1 MAIFVCEQTLDA
13 LITNI
18 LLCLWQW
25 YSFTTSIISKAYMR
39 IASILGYGVL
49 LLLSG
54 MLIRRIWFLYA
65 KQVDRE
71 VDTYES
77 MWIDH
82 RLTALSIYLAL
93 VAYGTS
99 GPLC

>member
-1 MAIFVCEQTLDA
+1 
-13 LITNI
+13 
-18 LLCLWQW
+18 
-25 YSFTTSIISKAYMR
+25 MR
-39 IASILGYGVL
+39 IASILGYRV
-49 LLLSG
+49 LLSG

-93 VAYGTS
+93 AAYGTS
-99 GPLC
+99 GPLCRYAEVLKNVS